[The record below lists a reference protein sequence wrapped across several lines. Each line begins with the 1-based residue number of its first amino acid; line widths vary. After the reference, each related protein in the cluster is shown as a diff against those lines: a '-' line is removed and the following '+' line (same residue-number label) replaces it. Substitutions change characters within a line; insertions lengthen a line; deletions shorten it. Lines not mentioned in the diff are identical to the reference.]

1 MSLELTNEYKD
12 IAEKLQQ
19 KFPVNFD
26 YLDFDKILFLVET
39 EKVPKGKYA
48 ECRKVMAPYNF
59 LTEYKFIITFY
70 EGNMIGLTEA
80 QKVMVVFH
88 ELFHIDTDFEKIRKH
103 DIEDFREVI
112 MKAGNNPF
120 WDIDPNLG
128 NILDDDDNTQPTP
141 GTVAASSTIVDEDD
155 SEDDTGEPEIL

>member
-19 KFPVNFD
+19 KYPVNFD

-80 QKVMVVFH
+80 QKVMTVFH
-88 ELFHIDTDFEKIRKH
+88 ELLHIDTDFEKIRKH

-112 MKAGNNPF
+112 MKAGSNPF

-128 NILDDDDNTQPTP
+128 NILDDDDMSAQPQQ
-141 GTVAASSTIVDEDD
+141 VAVPVSQESADDDDDD
-155 SEDDTGEPEIL
+155 SGEPEIL

>member
-1 MSLELTNEYKD
+1 MSLELTSEYKD

-19 KFPVNFD
+19 KYPVNFD

-39 EKVPKGKYA
+39 EKVPKSKYA
-48 ECRKVMAPYNF
+48 ECRKVMVPYNF

-103 DIEDFREVI
+103 DIEDFREVV

-120 WDIDPNLG
+120 WDIDPNLS
-128 NILDDDDNTQPTP
+128 NILDDDDNAQPSITP
-141 GTVAASSTIVDEDD
+141 SSQPSAIEEEDD
-155 SEDDTGEPEIL
+155 DTSEPEIL

>member
-1 MSLELTNEYKD
+1 
-12 IAEKLQQ
+12 
-19 KFPVNFD
+19 
-26 YLDFDKILFLVET
+26 
-39 EKVPKGKYA
+39 
-48 ECRKVMAPYNF
+48 
-59 LTEYKFIITFY
+59 
-70 EGNMIGLTEA
+70 MIGLTEA